1 MKHRRHAV
9 IAGLAMLLFA
19 VSAFAGEDRSGLA
32 ETIARR
38 HVIADTHIDA
48 PYRLQSD
55 WEDLTL
61 AADRGDF
68 DLPRALQGGLDIAFM
83 SIYTPPELEAEGGGF
98 QLANRLIDSVEAMAA
113 RAPGQ
118 WTVARSVEDAE
129 RIVEGGRIA
138 LAMGLENGSPIEGK
152 LENIRYFRDRGIKY
166 ITLAHSLSNQL
177 SDSSYDKNRQW
188 NGLSDFGKD
197 VVREMNRVGVMVDVS
212 HITDAAFYQVL
223 EISAVPVIASH
234 SSARHFTPGFE
245 RNVSDEMIV
254 ALAKNGGVLQINFGS
269 SFLTAEA
276 RAWSDEFWPISEA
289 FAKEHGYEEE
299 SEEMRQFSTEYRQKR
314 PFPYATLGQLLDHFD
329 HVVQLAGIDHVGI
342 GSDFDGVGD
351 SLPEGLKDVAGYPR
365 LVAGLLERG
374 YSEEAIAKILG
385 GNFLRVWRQVEA
397 FATQP

>member
-1 MKHRRHAV
+1 M
-9 IAGLAMLLFA
+9 AGLAMLSFA
-19 VSAFAGEDRSGLA
+19 VSAFAAEDPAVLA
-32 ETIARR
+32 AAIARR
-38 HVIADTHIDA
+38 HVIVDTHIDA

-55 WEDLTL
+55 WEDLTR
-61 AADRGDF
+61 ATKRGDF
-68 DLPRALQGGLDIAFM
+68 DLPRALKGGLDISFM

-118 WTVARSVEDAE
+118 WAVARSLEDAE
-129 RIVEGGRIA
+129 KIVQDGRIA

-152 LENIRYFRDRGIKY
+152 LENIRYFRDRGIRY
-166 ITLAHSLSNQL
+166 ITLAHSLSNQIA
-177 SDSSYDKNRQW
+177 DSSYDKHRQW
-188 NGLSDFGKD
+188 NGLSEFGKA
-197 VVREMNRVGVMVDVS
+197 VVKEMNRVGVMVDVS
-212 HITDAAFYQVL
+212 HVSDDAFYQVL

-269 SFLTAEA
+269 SFLTAKA
-276 RAWSDEFWPISEA
+276 RDWSDEFWSLREA
-289 FAKEHGYEEE
+289 FAREHGYKEE
-299 SEEMRQFSTEYRQKR
+299 SEEMKQFSTEYRQKH

-351 SLPEGLKDVAGYPR
+351 SLPAGLEDVASYPK

-374 YSEEAIAKILG
+374 YSEEGIAKILG
-385 GNFLRVWRQVEA
+385 GNLLRVWRQVEA
-397 FATQP
+397 FAGRQ